1 MTRLLNSTADSSA
14 PVQAP
19 APGDVLG
26 GKYRVDREIGSGG
39 MGIVYE
45 VTHLVMTKKRFAVKW
60 LLPLPDGFQGE
71 DAEAAARRFVREAE
85 IAGGICHPNVVEV
98 YDVTIGDDGCFMV
111 MELLEGESLEA
122 RLKREG
128 KLPVSEACR
137 IIVACASGVGAAHA
151 SSVIHR
157 DLKPANIFLVHM
169 PDSVQTRP
177 KVLDFGIS
185 RFTAPNGSVQ
195 STVTRAGALIGT
207 PMYMAP
213 EQLRGFECDARTDV
227 YGLGVTLYEALSGK
241 PAYQAPTHADLVVRI
256 LTGDA
261 HEVRQLA
268 PSVPAGLAAVVMQ
281 ALHHMPEQ
289 RFASVQ
295 AFAEALQP
303 FLDPSTNAADGGAR
317 PPPPRR
323 RAAWVIGLVVA
334 AGLVGAGALA
344 ARWTSRR
351 APEPEAVVG
360 PSEGPRTATGT
371 AEALEEPATP
381 TPQEPHADVAAVG
394 GQPSAAQDQP
404 PEPHPSP
411 SPQPSVKTSP
421 APPSDP
427 PAASSGKRRNT
438 KSPAAVRPTAP
449 PSTEPEPATR
459 APKPRPTLESL

>member
-1 MTRLLNSTADSSA
+1 MTRLLTPNPDTSA

-19 APGDVLG
+19 TPGEVLG
-26 GKYRVDREIGSGG
+26 GKYRVEREIGSGG

-60 LLPLPDGFQGE
+60 LLPLPDGYQGE
-71 DAEAAARRFVREAE
+71 DAQAAARRFVREAE

-98 YDVTIGDDGCFMV
+98 YDVTVSDSGCFMV

-128 KLPVSEACR
+128 KLSVAEACR
-137 IIVACASGVGAAHA
+137 ITVACASGVGAAHA
-151 SSVIHR
+151 ANVIHR
-157 DLKPANIFLVHM
+157 DLKPANIFLM
-169 PDSVQTRP
+169 QLPEAGPSRP

-195 STVTRAGALIGT
+195 STVTRAGTLIGT

-261 HEVRQLA
+261 HEMRELE

-281 ALHHMPEQ
+281 ALHHKPEQ

-303 FLDPSTNAADGGAR
+303 YVSYSAAQATSGGRRGEGR
-317 PPPPRR
+317 PRK
-323 RAAWVIGLVVA
+323 AAWALGLVIA
-334 AGLVGAGALA
+334 AGALGVESGRGS
-344 ARWTSRR
+344 ARPARR
-351 APEPEAVVG
+351 GVG
-360 PSEGPRTATGT
+360 
-371 AEALEEPATP
+371 
-381 TPQEPHADVAAVG
+381 
-394 GQPSAAQDQP
+394 
-404 PEPHPSP
+404 
-411 SPQPSVKTSP
+411 
-421 APPSDP
+421 
-427 PAASSGKRRNT
+427 
-438 KSPAAVRPTAP
+438 
-449 PSTEPEPATR
+449 
-459 APKPRPTLESL
+459 